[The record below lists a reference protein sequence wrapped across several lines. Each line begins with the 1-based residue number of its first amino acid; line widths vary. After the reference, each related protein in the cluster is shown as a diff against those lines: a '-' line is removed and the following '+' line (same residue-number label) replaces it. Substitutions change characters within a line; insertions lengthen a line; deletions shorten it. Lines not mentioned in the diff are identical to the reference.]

1 MSRDSSGNYTL
12 PSGVNPVVE
21 GTEIEPAWANTTL
34 DDIAAAMTDS
44 LSRSGKGGMLVPFKV
59 PNGSAAAPGYTF
71 NAEPS
76 SGMYRAGTGDVRI
89 SVSGVD
95 GLGVTAALLSTPG
108 GFSAGGNVT
117 ITGTLGVTGAT
128 TLSSIT
134 VSGAAVFN
142 GAVTLGDAGADTL
155 TIAPAAVTWS
165 NNPTHS
171 GDHTFSGALQSNT
184 AFKLN
189 TTNCQIDLNS
199 GNPRW
204 LFDSGDAVGYDR
216 TGNSFIVTVNSVAV
230 FTADGVDGPQR
241 TTDAST
247 ANGLVR
253 KSQLEGALRAPARIT
268 VSGTDIDLSLGN
280 YFKRTISGATTLTL
294 SSVASA
300 GLVNYF
306 MLDLTNAGTNVTF
319 WSGIKWPSGLAPTL
333 TAAGRDLL
341 GFISED
347 GGVTWLGFLISR
359 DAK

>member
-12 PSGVNPVVE
+12 PSAYNPVVE

-44 LSRSGKGGMLVPFKV
+44 LSRSGKGGMLVAFKV
-59 PNGSAAAPGYTF
+59 PNGSVAAPGYAF

-76 SGMYRAGTGDVRI
+76 TGMYRAGTGDVRI
-89 SVSGVD
+89 SLSGVD
-95 GLGVTAALLSTPG
+95 GLVVTAALLSTPG
-108 GFSAGGNVT
+108 GFSAGGNVSV
-117 ITGTLGVTGAT
+117 TGTLGITGAT
-128 TLSSIT
+128 TLSSVT

-142 GAVTLGDAGADTL
+142 GNTTIGDAAGDTL
-155 TIAPAAVTWS
+155 TIAPSAVTWS

-171 GDHTFSGALQSNT
+171 GNHTFSGTVQSNT

-204 LFDSGDAVGYDR
+204 LFDAGDAVGYDR
-216 TGNSFIVTVNSVAV
+216 TGNNFIVTVNSVAV
-230 FTADGVDGPQR
+230 FTADGTDGPQR

-253 KSQLEGALRAPARIT
+253 KVQMDTAIKAPPRTT
-268 VSGTDIDLSLGN
+268 VSGTNIDLSLGN

-294 SSVASA
+294 SNVAAS
-300 GLVNYF
+300 GQVNYF
-306 MLDLTNAGTNVTF
+306 MLDLTNAGADVTF
-319 WSGIKWPSGLAPTL
+319 WSGIKWPGGLAPTL

-347 GGVTWLGFLISR
+347 GGTTWLGFLISR